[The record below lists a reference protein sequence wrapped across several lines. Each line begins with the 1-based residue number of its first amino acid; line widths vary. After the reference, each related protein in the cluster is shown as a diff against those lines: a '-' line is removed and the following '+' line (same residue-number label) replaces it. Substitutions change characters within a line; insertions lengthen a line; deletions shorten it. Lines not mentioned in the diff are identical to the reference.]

1 MDLTR
6 KKNIYPLLHVLAW
19 LILISMPY
27 LLTQGQNQ
35 GEYVVPKTLI
45 HIWVPLFFYAF
56 IFYSNYIYFIDRLLF
71 DRRTVLFFVINAIII
86 AVFVW
91 ANHELKRYLTDILIP
106 SDNLPNRPPRKIFLY
121 LDFFASLVPLA
132 FAIALKTTERWVKTE
147 AERKEAKNVK
157 LQSEI
162 QHLKYQLQP
171 HFFFNALNT
180 IYSLVDIHPESAK
193 NTIHSLGKLMR
204 YLLYDTETEKVPL
217 QKEIDFMTQYIELM
231 KLRFSD
237 KITISYSFPKV
248 SENISVVPLLFI
260 TLVENA
266 FKHGIPASK
275 KASLSFKLE
284 VMDTFLVFT
293 AVNPNLPKNNSDKSG
308 SGIGLENLGK
318 RLQLLYPNRHSFTY
332 KVKDETFTAV
342 LTLEM

>member
-1 MDLTR
+1 MVLSR
-6 KKNIYPLLHVLAW
+6 KKNIYPLLHLLAW

-27 LLTQGQNQ
+27 LLTQGQDQDAN
-35 GEYVVPKTLI
+35 VVPKTLI
-45 HIWVPLFFYAF
+45 HIWVPLFFYAI
-56 IFYSNYIYFIDRLLF
+56 IFYSNYIYLIDRLLF
-71 DRRTVLFFVINAIII
+71 DKKIVLFFFINATII

-91 ANHELKRYLTDILIP
+91 ANHELKGYLGDIFIP
-106 SDNLPNRPPRKIFLY
+106 DDDPPSRPPRKIFWY
-121 LDFFASLVPLA
+121 MNFFASIVPLA
-132 FAIALKTTERWVKTE
+132 FSNALKTTERWIKTE
-147 AERKEAKNVK
+147 AERKEAKIVK

-193 NTIHSLGKLMR
+193 KTIHSLGKLMR

-237 KITISYSFPKV
+237 KITISYSFPQV
-248 SENISVVPLLFI
+248 SKNISVVPLLFI

-275 KASLSFKLE
+275 KASLSFKME
-284 VMDTFLVFT
+284 IMDTFIVFT
-293 AVNPNLPKNNSDKSG
+293 AVNPNLPKNDSDKSG
-308 SGIGLENLGK
+308 SGIGLDNLGK
-318 RLQLLYPNRHSFTY
+318 RLQLLYPNQHSFNY
-332 KVKDETFTAV
+332 SVKDETFTAV
-342 LTLEM
+342 LTLEI